1 MASKPKAHTREQQF
15 DALCARLRT
24 QLSREEIAELPPFE
38 EHNRTVT
45 LVQEHNF
52 ASALAHLKKARY
64 LGFDMEAKPTFLK
77 GQKEH
82 ATSLIQMVT
91 RTKCFIFFVAAIP
104 QIGQLRSILEN
115 PTMVKVGIGL
125 KSDRH
130 RLTTEFGM
138 QSQSLVDVS
147 EIFSLMGRKNN
158 IGSKQLVAHCLKKN
172 LRKSKK
178 ISVPIGLPIR
188 LKNHRLPTQRTTLF
202 LLWMRIWSC
211 AGCCVPTTSFSLL
224 VCESCSRS
232 KVSSEYNE

>member
-1 MASKPKAHTREQQF
+1 MASKPKARTREQQF

-24 QLSREEIAELPPFE
+24 QLSSEEIAELPPFE

-52 ASALAHLKKARY
+52 ATALAHLKKARY
-64 LGFDMEAKPTFLK
+64 LGFDTEAKPTFLK

-82 ATSLIQMVT
+82 ATSLIQIVT

-104 QIGQLRSILEN
+104 QIDQLRSLLED
-115 PTMVKVGIGL
+115 PAMVKVGIGL
-125 KSDRH
+125 KSDRQ
-130 RLTTEFGM
+130 RLSTEFKM
-138 QSQSLVDVS
+138 SPQNLIDIN

-178 ISVPIGLPIR
+178 ISRSDWSAYPLKESQISYAADDAFSSLDAYLELRRMLRPYHQYLTPR
-188 LKNHRLPTQRTTLF
+188 LRE
-202 LLWMRIWSC
+202 LLTFKS
-211 AGCCVPTTSFSLL
+211 
-224 VCESCSRS
+224 
-232 KVSSEYNE
+232 